1 MSVTPVQPR
10 RGGVWGG
17 GGVGVDCLRRAAVVG
32 MDFRRAAVVGV
43 DFRRAA
49 EALVG
54 WVGY

>member
-32 MDFRRAAVVGV
+32 MDFRRAA
-43 DFRRAA
+43 